1 MRLVSAVAGPRGLR
15 FALCAAWCVLG
26 CAAPFRGGYTARADH
41 PIGKRTLVELVP
53 GHCED
58 GQHQD
63 RPPRIES
70 VELVETE
77 TGRPLLLEHRQGHEL
92 LIAENHF
99 DDGSDAVF
107 QVVLSSASLVREW
120 RIPRSPRATGTLR
133 VGREL
138 RERERRGGFEA
149 ELASAYLTCSLVPN
163 RSDLPR
169 SSTNPV
175 P

>member
-1 MRLVSAVAGPRGLR
+1 MRLTAPPRAPSWRG
-15 FALCAAWCVLG
+15 FALCAACSLLG
-26 CAAPFRGGYTARADH
+26 CAAPFRGGYTAPADR
-41 PIGKRTLVELVP
+41 PVGVKTVRELVP

-58 GQHQD
+58 GAHQD

-92 LIAENHF
+92 LVAENHF
-99 DDGSDAVF
+99 DQGSESIF
-107 QVVLSSASLVREW
+107 QVVLSSGSLVREW
-120 RIPRSPRATGTLR
+120 RIPRSPRATGSLR

-138 RERERRGGFEA
+138 REREHRGGFEA

-169 SSTNPV
+169 GSTNPV

>member
-1 MRLVSAVAGPRGLR
+1 MRLTRAPRTGSWRGL
-15 FALCAAWCVLG
+15 ALCAAWSVLG
-26 CAAPFRGGYTARADH
+26 CAAPFRGGYTARADR
-41 PIGKRTLVELVP
+41 PVGVKTLVELVP

-58 GQHQD
+58 GEHQD
-63 RPPRIES
+63 RPPRIEG

-77 TGRPLLLEHRQGHEL
+77 TGRTLLLEHRQGHEL
-92 LIAENHF
+92 LVAENHF
-99 DDGSDAVF
+99 DEGSAAIF
-107 QVVLSSASLVREW
+107 QVVLSSDSLVREW

-138 RERERRGGFEA
+138 RERKRQGGFEA
-149 ELASAYLTCSLVPN
+149 QLASAYLTCSLVPN

-169 SSTNPV
+169 GSTNPG

>member
-1 MRLVSAVAGPRGLR
+1 MNARIVACA
-15 FALCAAWCVLG
+15 FACVFGAFG
-26 CAAPFRGGYTARADH
+26 CGASLRGGYTAPAARA
-41 PIGKRTLVELVP
+41 IGSKTLAEFVP
-53 GHCED
+53 GSCED
-58 GQHQD
+58 GEHQD

-92 LIAENHF
+92 LVAENHF
-99 DDGSDAVF
+99 DDGSSAVF
-107 QVVLSSASLVREW
+107 QVVLPSDSLVREW
-120 RIPRSPRATGTLR
+120 RIPRSPGATGTLR

-138 RERERRGGFEA
+138 RERAYRGGFEA

-169 SSTNPV
+169 GSTNPV

>member
-1 MRLVSAVAGPRGLR
+1 MSARVSALAFSCCL
-15 FALCAAWCVLG
+15 FG
-26 CAAPFRGGYTARADH
+26 CAAPFRGGYPAPVDQR
-41 PIGKRTLVELVP
+41 IGARTLAEFVP

-63 RPPRIES
+63 RAPRIES
-70 VELVETE
+70 VELVETA

-92 LIAENHF
+92 LVAENHF
-99 DDGSDAVF
+99 DDGSAAVF
-107 QVVLSSASLVREW
+107 QVVLSSESLVREW

-138 RERERRGGFEA
+138 RETARPGGFEA

-169 SSTNPV
+169 GSTNPA

>member
-1 MRLVSAVAGPRGLR
+1 MSLWR
-15 FALCAAWCVLG
+15 ALFVGCCLCS
-26 CAAPFRGGYTARADH
+26 CAAPFRGGYTARADR
-41 PIGKRTLVELVP
+41 PVGTKTLVELVP

-58 GQHQD
+58 GEHQD
-63 RPPRIES
+63 RPPRIEI

-92 LIAENHF
+92 LVAENHF
-99 DDGSDAVF
+99 DDGSDAIF
-107 QVVLSSASLVREW
+107 QVVLSSGSLVREW

-138 RERERRGGFEA
+138 RERERRGAFEA

-169 SSTNPV
+169 GSTNPG